1 MAEIHMSMDGI
12 PKLERELQ
20 RLNSVR
26 FDAVEKKQLTQL
38 LNRARQPGG
47 TPVDTGEMR
56 AGSSVSGKEM
66 GYISEYSPHVE
77 YGHRTIDG
85 GYVPGQHFL
94 QNNVDIQRSIY
105 REDLLKAIRKE

>member
-1 MAEIHMSMDGI
+1 MAGIHMSMDGI

-47 TPVDTGEMR
+47 TPVD
-56 AGSSVSGKEM
+56 SG
-66 GYISEYSPHVE
+66 
-77 YGHRTIDG
+77 
-85 GYVPGQHFL
+85 
-94 QNNVDIQRSIY
+94 
-105 REDLLKAIRKE
+105 